1 LPDPLKYRICPER
14 LAVCKLAADASLPS
28 WAQEGGFVCMTRA
41 SNELSIVCEEQRVPE
56 GIPAER
62 GWFAL
67 KLEGPFPL
75 SMTGVLASFLLPL
88 AEEEIPIFAISTFDT
103 DYVLI
108 KAEDLERAV
117 RALNTAGH
125 RNSEIKEER

>member
-1 LPDPLKYRICPER
+1 LPNPLKYRICPER
-14 LAVCKLAADASLPS
+14 LAVCKLAADAPLPS
-28 WAQEGGFVCMTRA
+28 WAQEEGFFCVTRA
-41 SNELSIVCEEQRVPE
+41 SDELSIVCEDRRVPE
-56 GIPAER
+56 GVPAER
-62 GWFAL
+62 GWSAL

-108 KAEDLERAV
+108 KGEDLERAV
-117 RALNTAGH
+117 RALGTAGH
-125 RNSEIKEER
+125 QANRSV